1 MGAPDYIAESR
12 QGMAMPDLETA
23 AMLRAVLDELC
34 LGGPHDTE
42 MRSRV
47 ASRLIEAVEQGKP
60 SIDDLREIGR
70 KILLQFLA
78 VIGINALVFLLQ
90 RNRQSEDLARTEALK
105 ATHK

>member
-23 AMLRAVLDELC
+23 AVLRAVLDELC

-70 KILLQFLA
+70 KILLQPPTMW
-78 VIGINALVFLLQ
+78 
-90 RNRQSEDLARTEALK
+90 R
-105 ATHK
+105 